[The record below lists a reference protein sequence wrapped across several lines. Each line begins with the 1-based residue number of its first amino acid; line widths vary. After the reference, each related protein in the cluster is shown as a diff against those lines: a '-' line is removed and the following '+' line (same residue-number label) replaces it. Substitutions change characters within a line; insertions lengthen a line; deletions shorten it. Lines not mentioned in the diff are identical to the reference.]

1 MTDSSIQVVV
11 RVRPLNAKE
20 ASLLAPIDTS
30 KAFQGDGGLAASP
43 SRTQSTI
50 AAMRSNYI
58 RNIIAPVDDR
68 VLVFDPV
75 EPDMVRGSGA
85 ITAGSGSSHSIGHGT
100 GDAASQCRSGTF
112 SSHMQFHGNSR
123 RPRDVRYAFDRVFPP
138 STTQREV
145 YRGTIEPMF
154 AGLLSGFNASV
165 FAYGATGCG
174 KTHTISGT
182 SDDPGLIFLTM
193 QGLYERIAAESH
205 EYETDLRLS
214 YLEIYNETIRD
225 LLSETPTPA
234 GRGLALRE
242 DAARKISVVGI
253 TEHIPES
260 PEQVLDMITE
270 GNKRRTQSPTEANAV
285 SSRSHAVLQVNV
297 TRRPRTADTVEEMCS
312 ASLNI
317 IDLAGSERAS
327 ATTNHGMRMKE
338 GANINR
344 SLLALG
350 SCINALCQSNV
361 NQRGGTRSRH
371 IPYRNSKLT
380 RLLKFSLGGN
390 CKTVMIACVSP
401 SSAHY
406 DETHNTLKY
415 ANQAKNIQTKVSRNL
430 LHIDRHVAQYVQA
443 IASLRSEIAEL
454 KEKLARTPHATTYDT
469 ERAAQLEQAH
479 AQLIAA
485 AARAKDGVPPGYAT
499 SYAAHATLRA
509 AKTVLASCSSDA
521 EVSVLRGLIERCGQA
536 DTAGALDVPAVPHEA
551 PPLVAQHDESEALY
565 DAMHAHHAAEVR
577 AYTHERAREAFECV
591 LTDVLAPRMVSLLT
605 YAARATSALQ
615 QACGAVAAVGEKGGD
630 DNAGASTYT
639 SAAVQQAWQQT
650 LAEGSALLQDMTG
663 VRVSDTKLAV
673 PVMPTV
679 PTVPAMPAMP
689 AMPAAP
695 KINMRRLSKA
705 SAISSSPARILRKSP
720 RRRVLRPST
729 QRHGTGP
736 GPGPSISSA
745 AGPVASRAAGPRLSK
760 VRPRTSSTEAAS
772 APTASIA
779 ASSATSSTITHK
791 SHAPRLSVSL
801 RASTTGPPAARIA
814 PVASR
819 THGPRSSVTARA
831 PGVETSSV
839 GNGAGMSSIPAP
851 LEPPAEPNNAAMRA
865 PPPGRLARMPVHVV
879 RRAPRESL
887 AVSKSTQDQTA
898 ASGREQHGRV
908 PRVSTESVRP
918 SAAPK
923 TEAVNVQAGAEQQD
937 VPETCAL
944 PVATALSGS
953 PPSPRHVTQKPAK
966 KRGLFQ
972 RQFLTRPVPQDD
984 DADLEE
990 ASDGLLEFPDD
1001 DFIRQRSDTSY
1012 PSLPDFVS

>member
-75 EPDMVRGSGA
+75 EPDMVRGSGT
-85 ITAGSGSSHSIGHGT
+85 ITAGSGSSNSIGHGT
-100 GDAASQCRSGTF
+100 GDAASRCRSGTF

-454 KEKLARTPHATTYDT
+454 KEKLARAPHATTYDT

-509 AKTVLASCSSDA
+509 AKTVLASCTSDV
-521 EVSVLRGLIERCGQA
+521 EVSVLRGLIERCGHA

-615 QACGAVAAVGEKGGD
+615 QASGAVAAVGENRGD

-663 VRVSDTKLAV
+663 VRVSDTKPALS
-673 PVMPTV
+673 VMPSV
-679 PTVPAMPAMP
+679 PAMP

-695 KINMRRLSKA
+695 KINMRRLSKV
-705 SAISSSPARILRKSP
+705 SVISSSPARALRKSP

-729 QRHGTGP
+729 QRHGTGA

-745 AGPVASRAAGPRLSK
+745 AGPVASRAAGARLSK
-760 VRPRTSSTEAAS
+760 VQPRPSSTEAAS
-772 APTASIA
+772 APTASTA
-779 ASSATSSTITHK
+779 APSATSSTITHK
-791 SHAPRLSVSL
+791 SHTPRLSVSL
-801 RASTTGPPAARIA
+801 RSSSTGPSA
-814 PVASR
+814 PRVALAASR
-819 THGPRSSVTARA
+819 THAPRSSVVARA
-831 PGVETSSV
+831 PSVETSSA

-923 TEAVNVQAGAEQQD
+923 TEAANVQASADQEE
-937 VPETCAL
+937 VPKTCAL
-944 PVATALSGS
+944 PAATALSGS
-953 PPSPRHVTQKPAK
+953 PPSPHQATQKPAK

-1001 DFIRQRSDTSY
+1001 DLIRQRSDTSY
-1012 PSLPDFVS
+1012 PSPSDFVA